1 MDSFTNNL
9 VVTILIGILL
19 AILIHYLACPE
30 PVITDYNN
38 NQGNILSN
46 SKGDIQ
52 ENNQNEYPNNT
63 VLEGFSENE
72 KESHEGTENEE
83 DIKVYNLITEYN
95 QHILEDVKENHQK
108 INQLNKLE
116 VRLQKMKEILEG
128 FENRNT
134 LYNTNGDI
142 TNGV

>member
-38 NQGNILSN
+38 NQDNILSN
-46 SKGDIQ
+46 KKGDIQ
-52 ENNQNEYPNNT
+52 NNNQNEYQNNT
-63 VLEGFSENE
+63 VLEGFSEKDIE
-72 KESHEGTENEE
+72 KDTEIY
-83 DIKVYNLITEYN
+83 DLITDYN
-95 QHILEDVKENHQK
+95 QHILEDVKENHLK

-142 TNGV
+142 TNGNITDV

>member
-1 MDSFTNNL
+1 M
-9 VVTILIGILL
+9 

-52 ENNQNEYPNNT
+52 ENNQNEYQNNT